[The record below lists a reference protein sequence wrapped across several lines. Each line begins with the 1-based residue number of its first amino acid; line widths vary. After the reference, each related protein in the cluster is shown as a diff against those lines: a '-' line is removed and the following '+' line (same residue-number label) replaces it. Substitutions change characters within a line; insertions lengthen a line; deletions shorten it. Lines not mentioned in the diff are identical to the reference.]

1 MLSYLRFLQSEF
13 KSVFFGWVLTFYSSF
28 GQTFLISIF
37 VPFILADLAITKG
50 AFGGYYAIATII
62 AAVFLLRFGHLIDE
76 QPVRKLS
83 YGITALLAVSAGLLV
98 VVWHPIS
105 LLIALTGLR
114 LAGQGLLSHV
124 SISVMSRYYDKDRGK
139 ALSLSSLGYSMGEMV
154 FPALL
159 GFVVAMSTWRIAAGV
174 CALLV
179 LVLFIILKPMK
190 LEKFDLIAKPKSTT
204 DVHIGKRKFYWN
216 MFKQER
222 FWIIA
227 GASLSVGFV
236 VTGFFF
242 YQFLLADE
250 KGWPV
255 EIYTALFTGYGAIRL
270 IFSLYGGTLTDKFS
284 AIRLYPYYLV
294 PLFMGVL
301 AIGLLPGLYAAFV
314 FLFMTGVT
322 MGAVGVIKS
331 AVIAELYGVD
341 QIGKVRSLFSVMAVF
356 STAIAPLVFGLLLD
370 AGVSFDTLGY
380 LSSVILAAAILNGL
394 RIRKYRINPELIA
407 ARNAP

>member
-1 MLSYLRFLQSEF
+1 
-13 KSVFFGWVLTFYSSF
+13 
-28 GQTFLISIF
+28 
-37 VPFILADLAITKG
+37 
-50 AFGGYYAIATII
+50 
-62 AAVFLLRFGHLIDE
+62 
-76 QPVRKLS
+76 
-83 YGITALLAVSAGLLV
+83 
-98 VVWHPIS
+98 
-105 LLIALTGLR
+105 
-114 LAGQGLLSHV
+114 
-124 SISVMSRYYDKDRGK
+124 
-139 ALSLSSLGYSMGEMV
+139 MGEMV

-159 GFVVAMSTWRIAAGV
+159 GFVVAISTWRIAAGV
-174 CALLV
+174 CAALV
-179 LVLFIILKPMK
+179 LVLFVILKPMK
-190 LEKFDLIAKPKSTT
+190 LERFDLIAKPNSTT

-222 FWIIA
+222 FWIVA

>member
-1 MLSYLRFLQSEF
+1 
-13 KSVFFGWVLTFYSSF
+13 
-28 GQTFLISIF
+28 
-37 VPFILADLAITKG
+37 
-50 AFGGYYAIATII
+50 
-62 AAVFLLRFGHLIDE
+62 
-76 QPVRKLS
+76 
-83 YGITALLAVSAGLLV
+83 
-98 VVWHPIS
+98 
-105 LLIALTGLR
+105 
-114 LAGQGLLSHV
+114 
-124 SISVMSRYYDKDRGK
+124 MSRYYDKDRGK

-159 GFVVAMSTWRIAAGV
+159 GFVVAISTWRIAAGV
-174 CALLV
+174 CAALV
-179 LVLFIILKPMK
+179 LVLFVILKPMK
-190 LEKFDLIAKPKSTT
+190 LERFDLIAKPNSTT
-204 DVHIGKRKFYWN
+204 DVQIGKRKFYWN